1 MSGSSVRK
9 SSLRNGPRPGNRADK
24 NANPIHTQADPFKS
38 VSRRGDLWLL
48 GNHRLLCGDSGDEAD
63 VDRLLAGEAVHL
75 VNTDPPYNVNVQP
88 RSNNAIA
95 AGRSSFSRPK
105 TRVRKHIELLA
116 KDRVLVN
123 DCVSDEDFRLL
134 LLRWFGAI
142 GRVLQPGRAFYI
154 WGGYANSSKYPA
166 AMQTSGLRFAQA
178 IIWVKQPVPTRKDFM
193 GAHEWCFYGWR
204 QGAGHKYYGPRNA
217 TDVWQVKK
225 VPWQRRIHLTEK
237 PVELARRAIEYST
250 RPGEH
255 VLDLFAGSGSTLAAA
270 QETGRRAFL
279 MEVDALYCDLIVD
292 RWKSM
297 TGERPR
303 RERSGRVRLA

>member
-1 MSGSSVRK
+1 
-9 SSLRNGPRPGNRADK
+9 
-24 NANPIHTQADPFKS
+24 
-38 VSRRGDLWLL
+38 LWLL
-48 GNHRLLCGDSGDEAD
+48 GDHRLLCGDSGDDKD

-88 RSNNAIA
+88 RTNNAIA
-95 AGRSSFSRPK
+95 AGRSSFGKPKSRY
-105 TRVRKHIELLA
+105 RKNIELRA
-116 KDRVLVN
+116 RDRVLVN
-123 DCVSDEDFRLL
+123 DCVSDEEFARLL
-134 LLRWFGAI
+134 LAWFGTI
-142 GRVLQPGRAFYI
+142 GRVLDKGRAFYI

-166 AMQTSGLRFAQA
+166 AMAASELRFAQA

-204 QGAGHKYYGPRNA
+204 QGAGHEYYGPRNA
-217 TDVWQVKK
+217 TDVWGVKK

-250 RPGEH
+250 HPGEH

-279 MEVDALYCDLIVD
+279 MEVDALYCDLIVE
-292 RWKSM
+292 RWKAL
-297 TGERPR
+297 TGQHPRLERKR
-303 RERSGRVRLA
+303 RR